1 MFFKNLLQ
9 LFRDVRNQKLRT
21 FLTLFGII
29 WGSVAIILLLT
40 VGDGLY
46 SVSKK
51 AAHGMGESICIMW
64 PGRTSVAYEGFPRGR
79 YIRFRETDAEILR
92 SQVSEIELI
101 SPEYSRGVQVR
112 VGKEYYSADLSAVYP
127 EFQKM
132 RNIIPEAGGRF
143 INLLDLKYRR
153 RVVFVGDEVEKDLF
167 GAGQGLGQ
175 NIFINSIPFK
185 VIGVLKKKIQSSNYN
200 GPDGGRIIVPAS
212 TYQGIF
218 GDRYISNMVYRASD
232 VKLTKQMIDR
242 VYAVLAKVHRF
253 DPADREAL
261 AIWDSTGMDQ
271 FFDTFFG
278 GFSVFLGIVGCMTL
292 IVGGI
297 GVSNIMNVVVEERTR
312 EIGIKKALGAKNRL
326 ILGQYIIETLLVTGF
341 GGFLG
346 FVISF
351 GIVSLVNLLNLQDYI
366 GVLRISPLVAFVT
379 IVILSLIGFIAGWFP
394 ARRAANLD
402 PVMAIRG

>member
-1 MFFKNLLQ
+1 
-9 LFRDVRNQKLRT
+9 
-21 FLTLFGII
+21 
-29 WGSVAIILLLT
+29 
-40 VGDGLY
+40 
-46 SVSKK
+46 
-51 AAHGMGESICIMW
+51 
-64 PGRTSVAYEGFPRGR
+64 
-79 YIRFRETDAEILR
+79 
-92 SQVSEIELI
+92 
-101 SPEYSRGVQVR
+101 
-112 VGKEYYSADLSAVYP
+112 
-127 EFQKM
+127 
-132 RNIIPEAGGRF
+132 
-143 INLLDLKYRR
+143 
-153 RVVFVGDEVEKDLF
+153 
-167 GAGQGLGQ
+167 
-175 NIFINSIPFK
+175 
-185 VIGVLKKKIQSSNYN
+185 
-200 GPDGGRIIVPAS
+200 
-212 TYQGIF
+212 
-218 GDRYISNMVYRASD
+218 MVYRASD
-232 VKLTKQMIDR
+232 VKLTTQMIDR